1 MYKYLLIV
9 FTSIALNVCKAQ
21 GSQQAPLLK
30 VETFFA
36 TAETDPVSSA
46 EDAADDIAIW
56 ENPNNVEQSI
66 VVGTNKKGGLETY
79 DLNGNRRYKY
89 SFGKMN
95 NVDLR
100 LPRKPE
106 ELPLLAASNR
116 SDQTVFLGNLLQDG
130 QIIPL
135 ETKLNTQLKDV
146 YGLCFY
152 DGEIQT
158 YLFVS
163 DKKGRIQQW
172 QLFQTKNGWQG
183 VLIRTLKFSST
194 VEGLVADSI
203 AHKLYVA
210 QEDKGLWEI
219 NVFPWHPLGKT
230 LLLKTNNTHLRA
242 DFEGLALLARS
253 QDKRYVFLSVQ
264 GNNTYGVLD
273 LQRKKLIKQFKIAPS
288 NGVDGTSET
297 DGIDINLLSS
307 SLFPRGILVVQD
319 GDNQEQNQNF
329 KYISLEALQL

>member
-1 MYKYLLIV
+1 MHKYLLIV
-9 FTSIALNVCKAQ
+9 FLPLGLNFCKAQ
-21 GSQQAPLLK
+21 GSQQAPPLK
-30 VETFFA
+30 IETLYA
-36 TAETDPVSSA
+36 AAETDPVPNA

-79 DLNGNRRYKY
+79 DLKGKRRYRY

-95 NVDLR
+95 NVDLC
-100 LPRKPE
+100 LPKNSLEP
-106 ELPLLAASNR
+106 PLIAASNR
-116 SDQTVFLGNLLQDG
+116 SDQTVFLGKLLQDG

-135 ETKLNTQLKDV
+135 ETKLITQLKDV

-152 DGEIQT
+152 NGEKQT

-163 DKKGRIQQW
+163 DTKGRIQQW
-172 QLFQTKNGWQG
+172 QLFQTKNEWHG
-183 VLIRTLKFSST
+183 VLIRTFSFRSK
-194 VEGLVADSI
+194 VEGLVTDPI
-203 AHKLYVA
+203 THKLYVA

-219 NVFPWHPLGKT
+219 NVFPWQPLEKT
-230 LLLKTNNTHLRA
+230 LLLKTNKTHLQP

-273 LQRKKLIKQFKIAPS
+273 LQSKKLIKQFKIAPS

-297 DGIDINLLSS
+297 DGIDINPLSS
-307 SLFPRGILVVQD
+307 TVFPNGILVVQD

-329 KYISLEALQL
+329 KYISLEALHL